1 MPYTNLQAAF
11 TLGIINLVLNLMKC
25 LVAIAEGSDGKIIAD
40 GIIGALLC
48 GLLIYGSHQHKTF
61 PITIWM
67 ILSIIESIFLGKL
80 IYQLH
85 NFICVLILKLM
96 DL

>member
-1 MPYTNLQAAF
+1 MPYTNLQTAF

-40 GIIGALLC
+40 GIIGALIC
-48 GLLIYGSHQHKTF
+48 GLLIYGAHQHKTF

-67 ILSIIESIFLGKL
+67 ILSIIESIFLGKV
-80 IYQLH
+80 IYSLQNYLD
-85 NFICVLILKLM
+85 VLFLKHV